1 MSLKTALCGALAVSA
16 LASSTGAQSLRV
28 PQLSEAPEVTDS
40 VELKLKDGTVRG
52 HVTSLGVNRYLGIP
66 FGTPPVGD
74 LRWQPPQ
81 PVSSWSGVRDATEYS
96 KSCAQKEN
104 AFDDFSK
111 GFSEDCLYL
120 NVWTPQEAPPAGDD
134 GYAAMIFFYGGSWT
148 TGSAMFPLYTGEALT
163 VANNA
168 TVVISVNYRLAA
180 FGFLAHD
187 FLRGSDNST
196 GNFGLQDQRLA
207 MQWVN
212 DNAEYLNIDPK
223 RIMIFGESAGA
234 GSVSAHLVSHKSRG
248 LFTRAAM
255 ESGPF
260 ADWTSDSLDDSVDRF
275 TLFVNHTGCEMPP
288 DDATAEQIADL
299 QACMRSRNMTEVLQA
314 SDHLPGKGLTDW
326 SPTVDGVEF
335 TNYVQ
340 LLAAAGDIANV
351 PVLFGTNKNEGT
363 QFCNL
368 HYTANETE
376 LDDYITYEFSSSNKS
391 DVVQLLE
398 QAYPVSDF
406 HAHSFA
412 TAPWWAAAEMVGDA
426 EMTCAARRTAR
437 FLNSLRGPDAAAA
450 FVYYFTH
457 ELAAVPIIELASKEP
472 FGVFHGSE
480 LALVFGAQELLLTE
494 EEKDLSRKVREYWT
508 NFAYSGDPN
517 VPRGSN
523 SSDLPNWPAHV
534 LDTNL
539 TMEINMDLAPISNLK
554 STRCDVWDS
563 IGPIHPP

>member
-1 MSLKTALCGALAVSA
+1 
-16 LASSTGAQSLRV
+16 
-28 PQLSEAPEVTDS
+28 
-40 VELKLKDGTVRG
+40 
-52 HVTSLGVNRYLGIP
+52 
-66 FGTPPVGD
+66 
-74 LRWQPPQ
+74 
-81 PVSSWSGVRDATEYS
+81 
-96 KSCAQKEN
+96 
-104 AFDDFSK
+104 
-111 GFSEDCLYL
+111 
-120 NVWTPQEAPPAGDD
+120 
-134 GYAAMIFFYGGSWT
+134 
-148 TGSAMFPLYTGEALT
+148 
-163 VANNA
+163 
-168 TVVISVNYRLAA
+168 
-180 FGFLAHD
+180 
-187 FLRGSDNST
+187 
-196 GNFGLQDQRLA
+196 
-207 MQWVN
+207 
-212 DNAEYLNIDPK
+212 
-223 RIMIFGESAGA
+223 
-234 GSVSAHLVSHKSRG
+234 
-248 LFTRAAM
+248 M

-288 DDATAEQIADL
+288 DDATAEQIAHL

-314 SDHLPGKGLTDW
+314 SEHLPGKGLTDW